1 MVRIEAIDANVV
13 AERVTHPAE
22 AFALAF
28 GSLVGGGGGGGG
40 GPELGFLETLGDRVD
55 VQVEVVGEEAA
66 DFGVFV
72 VALEGP
78 GVLRGGCV
86 DVYVDA

>member
-1 MVRIEAIDANVV
+1 MVRIEAIGANVV

-28 GSLVGGGGGGGG
+28 GFLVGSGGG

-78 GVLRGGCV
+78 CVLRGGCV